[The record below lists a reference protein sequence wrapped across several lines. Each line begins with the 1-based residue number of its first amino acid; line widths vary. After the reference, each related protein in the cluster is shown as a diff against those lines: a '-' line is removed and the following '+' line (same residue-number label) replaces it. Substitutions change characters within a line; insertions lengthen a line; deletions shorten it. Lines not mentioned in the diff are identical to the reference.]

1 MSHSQQRLRK
11 FSRDP
16 NAAARLS
23 KKHLTQTSFAII
35 ETIERYRLIPTSLLI
50 KLAGGNPRNIHR
62 HLQILYHRGLV
73 NRFCFFGPSGRP
85 GEFNY
90 FLDNPHALEILADEY
105 SIRDPS
111 RLDVETVKRNREKW
125 TPSISE

>member
-1 MSHSQQRLRK
+1 MSKPQQRLRK

-16 NAAARLS
+16 QAATRLS
-23 KKHLTQTSFAII
+23 RRRLTRTSLATI

-50 KLAGGNPRNIHR
+50 KVVGGNPRNVYR
-62 HLQILYHRGLV
+62 HLQVLYHRGLV

-90 FLDNPHALEILADEY
+90 FLDNPKALELLAELGNIDLNT
-105 SIRDPS
+105 
-111 RLDVETVKRNREKW
+111 LDIPRRT
-125 TPSISE
+125 